1 MTECSDST
9 SRPLEVWLDGQ
20 FVSLDEAR
28 VSAFDA
34 GFQHGI
40 GLFET
45 MTARNG
51 RVFRP
56 TAHMERMIESAR
68 SLLLLESLRI
78 DSLVEAIQATVSRN
92 ELPDARV
99 RLTLTGGPLNLRL
112 ESPGRT
118 DPTIL
123 IHAQPPTVTPEV
135 LRNEGIRVVVSDD
148 RLSHLDASSGCKTLS
163 YWMRLL
169 ALQKAGAKGASEA
182 LWFTVSNHLAG
193 GSTSNVLLVR
203 DGRLLSPFARGEEA
217 EGAIASPVRPGV
229 TRAAIFEMAREQG
242 LGIEVRS
249 LDIEDVLAAEE
260 LMLVNSGWGI
270 LPVVAVEKAV
280 VGDGRPG
287 AITLG
292 LRDALERLIDR
303 ETSFGIDPGSANSGS
318 VNDSMESD

>member
-1 MTECSDST
+1 MTDAQGNT
-9 SRPLEVWLDGQ
+9 PRPLEVWLDGQ
-20 FVSLDEAR
+20 FVPLDQAK

-34 GFQHGI
+34 GFQHAI

-45 MTARNG
+45 MVARNG

-56 TAHMERMIESAR
+56 TAHMERLLDSAR
-68 SLLLLESLRI
+68 SLLLLESLRL
-78 DSLVEAIQATVSRN
+78 DSLVEAIQATVARN
-92 ELPDARV
+92 ELQDARV
-99 RLTLTGGPLNLRL
+99 RLTLTGGPLNLRVDA
-112 ESPGRT
+112 PGRT

-135 LRNEGIRVVVSDD
+135 LRNDGIRVVVSDD
-148 RLSHLDASSGCKTLS
+148 RLSHLDASSGCKTLN

-203 DGRLLSPFARGEEA
+203 DGRLLSPFARGEEP

-229 TRAAIFEMAREQG
+229 TRAAVFEMAREQG
-242 LGIEVRS
+242 LEIEVRP

-280 VGDGRPG
+280 VGEGRPG
-287 AITLG
+287 PVTLG
-292 LRDALERLIDR
+292 LRDALEQLMES
-303 ETSFGIDPGSANSGS
+303 ETSYGIDPGSVEGAI
-318 VNDSMESD
+318 ESE

>member
-1 MTECSDST
+1 MTASADST
-9 SRPLEVWLDGQ
+9 PRPLEVWLNGR
-20 FVSLDEAR
+20 FVPVDEAK

-34 GFQHGI
+34 GFQHAI

-56 TAHMERMIESAR
+56 TAHMERLLDSAR
-68 SLLLLESLRI
+68 SLLLLESLRL
-78 DSLVEAIQATVSRN
+78 DSLVEAIQATVTRN
-92 ELPDARV
+92 ELQDARV
-99 RLTLTGGPLNLRL
+99 RLTLTGGPLNLRV
-112 ESPGRT
+112 ETPGRT

-123 IHAQPPTVTPEV
+123 IHAQPPTVTPES
-135 LRNEGIRVVVSDD
+135 LRDDGIRVVVSDD
-148 RLSHLDASSGCKTLS
+148 RLSHLDASSGCKTLN

-203 DGRLLSPFARGEEA
+203 DGRLLSPFAHGEEP
-217 EGAIASPVRPGV
+217 EGAIASPVRAGV
-229 TRAAIFEMAREQG
+229 TRAAIFELAREQG
-242 LGIEVRS
+242 MEIEVRP

-260 LMLVNSGWGI
+260 LMLINSGWGV

-280 VGDGRPG
+280 VGEGRPG
-287 AITLG
+287 PIARGFHDG
-292 LRDALERLIDR
+292 LQQLIES
-303 ETSFGIDPGSANSGS
+303 ETSFGIDPGAPA
-318 VNDSMESD
+318 ESNGPE